1 MYALV
6 RNITFDRLPRPR
18 AGPKV
23 QPILLRCSKS
33 HNDSAR
39 VGKCSGRHHRPADRE
54 QALAMRHSE
63 DRSDQRTHMRAHV
76 RKVLRKLETL
86 QRPSE
91 NDQRS
96 RSDVKP
102 DLVGFAQHTRQD

>member
-1 MYALV
+1 
-6 RNITFDRLPRPR
+6 
-18 AGPKV
+18 
-23 QPILLRCSKS
+23 
-33 HNDSAR
+33 
-39 VGKCSGRHHRPADRE
+39 
-54 QALAMRHSE
+54 MRHSE